1 MRSYSLSFL
10 AATLF
15 AAPLFATPLFAAQ
28 QPERP
33 DRIRPNGAAV
43 YKPRAGGPVADPAKV
58 DRLLVV
64 DLPGGGYDPNDR
76 PLTGAENGRGMNLL
90 VKEKP
95 VKDVFRELRV
105 ALRRN
110 IIVDDDVVK
119 TWGGDLYAIEPEEAI
134 ELICRATGLVAT
146 DRGSYIQISN
156 REKQMR
162 VFTVRHL
169 PAEEAADLIKPALS
183 KESEANVSAS
193 KAAVTG
199 LEAGEG
205 VTGGD
210 AYANDGVLVVTD
222 YPENLDN
229 VQKIL
234 DRIDRTPKQVMVEV
248 VVISATLGSTEQLG
262 INFDALGGINYE
274 EYGAT
279 SSDGQSINNNVF
291 SSAQLEDGLGRFSS
305 NIASTL
311 ATRGSQFGFITSG
324 LSAFVRAL
332 SEKTSVSIHANTSVF
347 VLNKQ
352 FGTIKLNNRDG
363 FKTLSTNQNGTES
376 EEVEFLETGSTF
388 KVRPFIMDHGLVR
401 MEIQPEDS
409 DGGINADGLPEEETA
424 NMTSNVA
431 VRDGQTLVIGGLFR
445 EKKVA
450 THGKVPGL
458 GDAPVVGNAFRSKD
472 EQIIREELIFL
483 ITPRIID
490 LEAQA
495 KSVGHNERH
504 PHERRG
510 GDRAVIDELYARTAR
525 ALVLEA
531 EYGCALSIL
540 EVARHGTP
548 HNAKDKELQARIAYG
563 LVPEFSSSSVDA
575 RLLDELKASLVN
587 RR

>member
-1 MRSYSLSFL
+1 MMRQILLPIL
-10 AATLF
+10 AF
-15 AAPLFATPLFAAQ
+15 ALTAQPLLAQ
-28 QPERP
+28 ETERSS
-33 DRIRPNGAAV
+33 RVRPNGAAV
-43 YKPRAGGPVADPAKV
+43 YQPRPGDPVADASKV
-58 DRLLVV
+58 DRLLAL

-76 PLTGAENGRGMNLL
+76 PLAGAANGRGMNFL

-95 VKDVFRELRV
+95 VSDVFRELRV

-110 IIVDDDVVK
+110 ILVDKDVTA
-119 TWGGDLYAIEPEEAI
+119 TWGGDLYSVEPEEAI
-134 ELICRATGLVAT
+134 ELICRATGLVAK
-146 DRGSYIQISN
+146 DHGSYIQISN
-156 REKQMR
+156 RAKEMR

-169 PAEEAADLIKPALS
+169 PAGEAAELIKPALS
-183 KESEANVSAS
+183 EGTEANVTAS
-193 KAAVTG
+193 KEAVTG

-210 AYANDGVLVVTD
+210 AYANDGVLVVRD
-222 YPENLDN
+222 FPENLDN
-229 VQKIL
+229 VQRIL

-248 VVISATLGSTEQLG
+248 MVISATLGATEQLG
-262 INFDALGGINYE
+262 INFDALGGVNYE

-279 SSDGQSINNNVF
+279 SGDGHSLNNNVF
-291 SSAQLEDGLGRFSS
+291 SAAQLSDGLGRFSS

-311 ATRGSQFGFITSG
+311 ATRGSQFGFITNG

-352 FGTIKLNNRDG
+352 FGNIKLNNRDG

-409 DGGINADGLPEEETA
+409 DGGINANGLPEEETA
-424 NMTSNVA
+424 NLTSNVA

-445 EKKVA
+445 EKKIA
-450 THGKVPGL
+450 TNGKVPGL
-458 GDAPVVGNAFRSKD
+458 GDVPGVGAAFRSKD
-472 EQIIREELIFL
+472 EQVVREELIFL

-490 LEAQA
+490 LEAEA
-495 KSVGHNERH
+495 KAVGLNERH

-510 GDRAVIDELYARTAR
+510 GDRAVINELYARTAR

-531 EYGCALSIL
+531 EYGCALSLL
-540 EVARHGTP
+540 EVARHGRAAEP
-548 HNAKDKELQARIAYG
+548 KDKELQSRIARG
-563 LVPEFSSSSVDA
+563 LVPEFAARSVDA
-575 RLLDELKASLVN
+575 RLLDELKAGVLSN
-587 RR
+587 R